1 MKQKEI
7 SAWEEINDD
16 FFCVAKVTTI
26 FFEMTFQGANKLK
39 EFEIF
44 DKPTISS
51 AWSIKVVH
59 KMLRYD
65 FEILY
70 WVWCE
75 INVVDALSQNPK
87 FENKLRVVSV
97 IKVVGIEGIN
107 HEVTQ
112 NKKL

>member
-1 MKQKEI
+1 MRFLTNQLLVGHDQQKWFI
-7 SAWEEINDD
+7 
-16 FFCVAKVTTI
+16 
-26 FFEMTFQGANKLK
+26 
-39 EFEIF
+39 
-44 DKPTISS
+44 
-51 AWSIKVVH
+51 

-75 INVVDALSQNPK
+75 IKVVDALSQNPK